1 MLEELFHFAR
11 EGLSTWH
18 EARVPHRASLIFDE
32 GFCEQYARATHLS
45 DFRVIQAFVLERALA
60 AIPQQGEALDVA
72 CGPGL
77 LLGEFARRRP
87 GVAFTGIDLS
97 PAMLD
102 QARRHIEHERIDNV
116 RLLEVD
122 MAHLPEHFAQRSF
135 DAITWT
141 FGLHYC
147 PTAEQ
152 ALATLNG
159 MADLLRPGGAFF
171 LVDLARFK
179 REDTWRWFSNKYDRA
194 HGDQFFQEIRDSY
207 LASFSRDELADLL
220 RQSRFSG
227 ITQEWSYLFPVLL
240 LAHNRRA
247 DRTMP
252 TLTSEPIH
260 LPWRQRLKHATL
272 RRLYALS
279 ALRSPI

>member
-1 MLEELFHFAR
+1 M
-11 EGLSTWH
+11 
-18 EARVPHRASLIFDE
+18 V
-32 GFCEQYARATHLS
+32 
-45 DFRVIQAFVLERALA
+45 
-60 AIPQQGEALDVA
+60 ALDTGVQ
-72 CGPGL
+72 L
-77 LLGEFARRRP
+77 LPLGDGVLGESEVTLWEWP
-87 GVAFTGIDLS
+87 FT
-97 PAMLD
+97 
-102 QARRHIEHERIDNV
+102 IDNDGV
-116 RLLEVD
+116 VIANGVTQIFNLDAR
-122 MAHLPEHFAQRSF
+122 PEHFAQRSF